1 MKDQR
6 IRDIPI
12 AEIRVVNPR
21 SRNEIMFQAIVA
33 SIAKVGLK
41 KPISVH
47 ERGLE
52 DDGTR
57 YDLIFGEGRLKA
69 FLKLGQTTIP
79 AIVEDQPED
88 KRFLMSLV
96 ENLARKQASTTD
108 LIREVKR
115 LTARRFKGD
124 AIARKLG
131 MDRSYIYGILN
142 LLQHGEEGLVQ
153 KVEAGRLPIDT
164 AITIA
169 TGTDEDVQHALSD
182 AYEKGLLR
190 GAKLRAVQ
198 QLIARR
204 KLPAESPESGRKI
217 TGDDLLREYE
227 RHTQQQRA
235 LVRRSAVIT
244 ERLAVITS
252 SLRQLL
258 ADDHFV
264 TLLRAEGL
272 QTLPEYLVDRLA
284 GQQ

>member
-1 MKDQR
+1 MTNQQ
-6 IRDIPI
+6 IPEIPI

-21 SRNEIMFQAIVA
+21 SRNRITFQLIMT

-41 KPISVH
+41 KPITVH
-47 ERGLE
+47 ERVLE
-52 DDGTR
+52 EDGTR
-57 YDLIFGEGRLKA
+57 YDLVCGQGRLEA
-69 FLKLGQTTIP
+69 VRELGGATIW
-79 AIVEDQPED
+79 AIIDNQPED

-108 LIREVKR
+108 LLREIKR
-115 LTARRFKGD
+115 LTARHFKAP
-124 AIARKLG
+124 AIAKRLG
-131 MDRSYIYGILN
+131 IHESYIYGVMN
-142 LLQHGEEGLVQ
+142 LLKHGEEGLVM

-164 AITIA
+164 AMTIA
-169 TGTDEDVQHALSD
+169 TGTDEDVQRALSD
-182 AYEKGLLR
+182 AYEKGTLR

-204 KLPAESPESGRKI
+204 KTHAEPSEANRQI

-235 LVRRSAVIT
+235 LVRRSAIIA

-252 SLRQLL
+252 SLQRLL
-258 ADDHFV
+258 SDDHFV

-272 QTLPEYLVDRLA
+272 RTMPAHLAARLA
-284 GQQ
+284 ARA